1 MLFSTGKENK
11 SSHVTPTTWRLII
24 PFKISSMGGN
34 LGPIANMV
42 NALDFTV
49 SQIRNILDFN
59 QYETQTL

>member
-1 MLFSTGKENK
+1 
-11 SSHVTPTTWRLII
+11 
-24 PFKISSMGGN
+24 MGGN